1 MPPRNWTRIGREL
14 VLPAVLFLL
23 LVVLAA
29 QQYRWTG
36 EVSQAETQRLEAGLH
51 ASLARF
57 GDAFDDEMVHVFRA
71 FSVSTPEELSEAA
84 SDWRDQS
91 RYPEIVDTLFLI
103 DRDRAGRLHLS
114 KLDSAGTLAPVDW
127 PRELEPFRERFERFE
142 RFEDASGPRARRFLP
157 PFPFTS
163 DETLALVVPS
173 PPPSWEDGSEG
184 VVATVVKL
192 REEAFRERL
201 LPDLVSHSFGSGD
214 GLDYDVVVRDE
225 ASQVVFSSG
234 GDADEVLRAPD
245 ASSRFFSI
253 GRGLF
258 GRRRGPEGRMR
269 VGTIPRAMA
278 PHSGPGPRPGP
289 RPAPAPAPGPGPEPG
304 QEPAPDGSPPGFR
317 EMERQL
323 LEGRWTVY
331 VRHRAGSLEDAV
343 ARVRRRNLAVG
354 FGVLSILGASIVL
367 VTISVRRATELSER
381 KMEFVAG
388 VSHEL
393 RTPLA
398 VIRSAAQNLGDGS
411 VSGLDQ
417 TKRYGALI
425 EAQGRRL
432 EDLVEQ
438 VLELS
443 GVESRKRA
451 FRKEPVHLTQMVSA
465 AVSDCEH
472 AAREKNVAVD
482 VASSPEGAV
491 VIGDADA
498 LRRAVSN
505 LVANA
510 IKHGND
516 DDRVAVAIT
525 RREGDREVAVEV
537 TDRGPGIPRSEQ
549 SHLFEAFYR
558 GARAREGQVP
568 GSGLGLSV
576 VRQIAREH
584 GGRVEV
590 SSTPGSGSR
599 FSLVL
604 PERERDS

>member
-1 MPPRNWTRIGREL
+1 MSSRKWRRAGREL
-14 VLPAVLFLL
+14 VLPALLLLL

-29 QQYRWTG
+29 LQYRWTG
-36 EVSQAETQRLEAGLH
+36 EVSRAEGERLQAGLQ
-51 ASLARF
+51 ASIARLC
-57 GDAFDDEMVHVFRA
+57 DDFDEELMHVFRA
-71 FSVSTPEELSEAA
+71 FSVSSQAELVEAA
-84 SDWRDQS
+84 SDWREQS
-91 RYPEIVDTLFLI
+91 GYPEIVDTLFLI
-103 DRDRAGRLHLS
+103 VRDGRNGSGHFQLS
-114 KLDSAGTLAPVDW
+114 KLAPSGTFSPVEW
-127 PRELEPFRERFERFE
+127 PRELEPFRERLDRL
-142 RFEDASGPRARRFLP
+142 EDAPRARRFLP
-157 PFPFTS
+157 PFPFITAGK
-163 DETLALVVPS
+163 LALVVPA
-173 PPPSWEDGSEG
+173 PPSSWRERSAG
-184 VVATVVKL
+184 VVATVVTL
-192 REEAFRERL
+192 REDAFRERL
-201 LPDLVSHSFGSGD
+201 LPDLVARSFGSND
-214 GLDYDVVVRDE
+214 ALDYDVVVLDE
-225 ASQVVFSSG
+225 ASHVVFSPGSDV
-234 GDADEVLRAPD
+234 DAEEVVRAPD
-245 ASSRFFSI
+245 ASARFFSL

-258 GRRRGPEGRMR
+258 GRRRGPAGRPR
-269 VGTIPRAMA
+269 VGTSPGRGATPPPGAGPSPRT
-278 PHSGPGPRPGP
+278 GPRLGP
-289 RPAPAPAPGPGPEPG
+289 DR
-304 QEPAPDGSPPGFR
+304 SPTPFR
-317 EMERQL
+317 EMEREL

-367 VTISVRRATELSER
+367 VTISARRASELSDR

-411 VSGLDQ
+411 VSGAEQ

-438 VLELS
+438 VLELA

-451 FRKEPVHLTQMVSA
+451 FRREPVRLGDIVSA

-472 AAREKNVAVD
+472 AAREGNIALDVARAPEDAVD
-482 VASSPEGAV
+482 V

-510 IKHGND
+510 IKHGGAGNH
-516 DDRVAVAIT
+516 RVAIAIG
-525 RREGDREVAVEV
+525 RREGNDELVVEV
-537 TDRGPGIPRSEQ
+537 SDRGPGIPRSEQ
-549 SHLFEAFYR
+549 SHLFDAFYR
-558 GARAREGQVP
+558 GSRARERQVP

-590 SSTPGSGSR
+590 SSTPGMGSR

-604 PERERDS
+604 PAATRVS